1 MVEPTY
7 REGFIT
13 TLQTYG
19 LEKSAGLIDKI
30 FFSPTAGRIF
40 GLGESAFRHGSKVIT
55 KPLSWFFKGTGKI
68 MTGGP
73 VNNKFLRT
81 IGIKHLK
88 PHPIIGGLA
97 AVSPFVGGAMWLR
110 NRNEKLQQVDTMTP
124 IQEARWQRK
133 TKGGYYDLG
142 YDLEDS
148 NDIPSL
154 AY

>member
-1 MVEPTY
+1 MVKEAY
-7 REGFIT
+7 IAGFMSE
-13 TLQTYG
+13 LHRHG
-19 LEKSAGLIDKI
+19 LVKSAGPL
-30 FFSPTAGRIF
+30 SLLAPVLSGAGK
-40 GLGESAFRHGSKVIT
+40 LLTKAPKVVT
-55 KPLSWFFKGTGKI
+55 KPLSWYFKGAGRI
-68 MTGGP
+68 ITGGP
-73 VNNKFLRT
+73 VKNKLLNRF
-81 IGIKHLK
+81 GITALK